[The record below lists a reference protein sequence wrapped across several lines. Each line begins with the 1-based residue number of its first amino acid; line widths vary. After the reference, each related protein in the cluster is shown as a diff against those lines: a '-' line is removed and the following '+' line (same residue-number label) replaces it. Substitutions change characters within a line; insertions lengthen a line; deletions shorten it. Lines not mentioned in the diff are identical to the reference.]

1 MNKTPER
8 AASEHPSAQ
17 ASIDERSGCAPF
29 NDASGRSSTAARI
42 ATPARTL

>member
-1 MNKTPER
+1 MNRIPES
-8 AASEHPSAQ
+8 AANEQPSAH
-17 ASIDERSGCAPF
+17 ANIDARSGCAPF